1 MSATTKLKEEHR
13 RPHVTFV
20 GGVDRLQRTLQVVA
34 REVGVDVEVHDG
46 HVRGNGAATLAACIR
61 RSTAVVVVTGVNS
74 HNAVSC
80 AKREAARWGVELH
93 ILKFCG
99 NSTARKLLE
108 GFNAP
113 PSRLRALPPSAP

>member
-1 MSATTKLKEEHR
+1 MKEEVK

-20 GGVDRLQRTLQVVA
+20 GGVHRLQRTLQAVA
-34 REVGVDVEVHDG
+34 QRVGVEVEVHDG

-74 HNAVSC
+74 HNAVQT
-80 AKREAARWGVELH
+80 AKREAEKYGVAVH

-99 NSTARKLLE
+99 NATARELLE
-108 GFNAP
+108 SVKA
-113 PSRLRALPPSAP
+113 A